1 MQMKTYQK
9 KQIIIILIILL
20 CSLSFVIVFGRYV
33 TNSVNDF
40 FLRSKEFYFFSDKLS
55 EKRDVFQV
63 DNWSGVDDYT
73 IVVNMNSRKNN
84 IQVATYDIAY
94 DIKYTC
100 SNNAICQLSKTSGV
114 ISKEDNTDSFN
125 LTIST
130 TLQYSSSLSNPNVAI
145 SLYRRD
151 YSEIYSQNY
160 TLVDLKDYVSTIL
173 TATPREKEYVVST
186 GPLPTA
192 TYYLTLKDNLVTG
205 TYKLVYKLY
214 DGNTYIGE
222 TYEYM
227 IIK

>member
-1 MQMKTYQK
+1 MVEADVT
-9 KQIIIILIILL
+9 IINFAYGLK
-20 CSLSFVIVFGRYV
+20 VITQDRA
-33 TNSVNDF
+33 
-40 FLRSKEFYFFSDKLS
+40 K
-55 EKRDVFQV
+55 
-63 DNWSGVDDYT
+63 
-73 IVVNMNSRKNN
+73 IVENETGLT
-84 IQVATYDIAY
+84 VAD
-94 DIKYTC
+94 
-100 SNNAICQLSKTSGV
+100 SN
-114 ISKEDNTDSFN
+114 
-125 LTIST
+125 TIST

-173 TATPREKEYVVST
+173 TATPREKEYIVST
-186 GPLPTA
+186 SPLPTA

>member
-1 MQMKTYQK
+1 MVGKNIKKIREKMKLTQEE
-9 KQIIIILIILL
+9 LA
-20 CSLSFVIVFGRYV
+20 
-33 TNSVNDF
+33 
-40 FLRSKEFYFFSDKLS
+40 EKLS
-55 EKRDVFQV
+55 VTRQAISNYETGKTQ
-63 DNWSGVDDYT
+63 SGS
-73 IVVNMNSRKNN
+73 NSLN
-84 IQVATYDIAY
+84 V
-94 DIKYTC
+94 
-100 SNNAICQLSKTSGV
+100 
-114 ISKEDNTDSFN
+114 
-125 LTIST
+125 
-130 TLQYSSSLSNPNVAI
+130 TLEYSSSLSNPNVAI